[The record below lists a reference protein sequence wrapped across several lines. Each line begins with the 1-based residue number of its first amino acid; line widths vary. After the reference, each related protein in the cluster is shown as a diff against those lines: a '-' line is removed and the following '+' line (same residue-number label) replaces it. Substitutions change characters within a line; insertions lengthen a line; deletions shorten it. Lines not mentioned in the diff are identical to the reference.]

1 MGKLA
6 VFDRALNE
14 RLKLLQ
20 ETIISKTVE
29 PLKSGELFVKEG
41 LIRLGDIDMALSIQ
55 EEKKKSL
62 NLNRPKLIGIIL
74 CNLNLITP
82 KDNYYVLHKYNKLMS
97 IQTVLIENNMLS
109 KYVMSEIDQESRQQN
124 MPFISSLLN
133 KGVISTTK
141 LHQLL
146 FDLFHI
152 PFRPI
157 NDFVFNQKD
166 KNQLVEILDRQTAQK
181 NSVVPLVL
189 KDNTILFGITDPENI
204 LFIGKLND
212 TFPQYRFKTIFI
224 PFSNYLDI
232 YKTIYDSTVDSA
244 PLPEEEPIDLSLLL
258 SFRTSIENPEI
269 ENSSIETLYQRY
281 ELLRQLSGSSK
292 RRNHLH
298 EFNDFIIQSHKTITE
313 EYKNRAIEFSLKK
326 EGNRVKIVA
335 FPQ

>member
-1 MGKLA
+1 MQ
-6 VFDRALNE
+6 D
-14 RLKLLQ
+14 
-20 ETIISKTVE
+20 TTISKMVE

-41 LIRLGDIDMALSIQ
+41 LIRFGDIDMALSIQ
-55 EEKKKSL
+55 EAKKKSL
-62 NLNRPKLIGIIL
+62 NLNKPKLIGIIL
-74 CNLNLITP
+74 CSLNLITP

-109 KYVMSEIDQESRQQN
+109 KYVVSEIYQESRQQN

-141 LHQLL
+141 LQQLL

-157 NDFVFNQKD
+157 SDFVFNQKD
-166 KNQLVEILDRQTAQK
+166 RNQLVEILDRQNSKK

-189 KDNTILFGITDPENI
+189 KDNTILFGITEPENI
-204 LFIGKLND
+204 LFIGELND
-212 TFPQYRFKTIFI
+212 YFPQYRFKTIFI

-232 YKTIYDSTVDSA
+232 YKTVYDSHVDLTVDSTVESA

-258 SFRTSIENPEI
+258 NFKTSIGNPEI
-269 ENSSIETLYQRY
+269 ENRSIETLYQRY
-281 ELLRQLSGSSK
+281 ELLRQLSGNSK
-292 RRNHLH
+292 RKNYLH
-298 EFNDFIIQSHKTITE
+298 EFNDFIIQCHKTITE
-313 EYKNRAIEFSLKK
+313 EYKNRSIEFSLKK

>member
-1 MGKLA
+1 M
-6 VFDRALNE
+6 
-14 RLKLLQ
+14 Q
-20 ETIISKTVE
+20 ETTISKTVE

-181 NSVVPLVL
+181 NLVVPLVL
-189 KDNTILFGITDPENI
+189 KNNTILFGITDPENI
-204 LFIGKLND
+204 LFIGELND
-212 TFPQYRFKTIFI
+212 HFPQYRFNTIFI

-232 YKTIYDSTVDSA
+232 YTTVYDSYIDSTVDSA

>member
-1 MGKLA
+1 
-6 VFDRALNE
+6 
-14 RLKLLQ
+14 LQ
-20 ETIISKTVE
+20 DTIISKTVE

-41 LIRLGDIDMALSIQ
+41 LIRPGDIDMALSIQ

-166 KNQLVEILDRQTAQK
+166 KNQLVEILDRQTAQR

-189 KDNTILFGITDPENI
+189 KGNTILFGITDPENI
-204 LFIGKLND
+204 LFIGELND
-212 TFPQYRFKTIFI
+212 HFPQYRFKTIFI

-232 YKTIYDSTVDSA
+232 YTTVYDSCIDSTVDSA

-258 SFRTSIENPEI
+258 NFRTSIENPEI

-298 EFNDFIIQSHKTITE
+298 EFTSFIIQCHKIITE
-313 EYKNRAIEFSLKK
+313 EYKNRAIEFLLKK

>member
-1 MGKLA
+1 M
-6 VFDRALNE
+6 
-14 RLKLLQ
+14 Q
-20 ETIISKTVE
+20 ETTISKTVE

-41 LIRLGDIDMALSIQ
+41 LISSGDIDMALSIQ
-55 EEKKKSL
+55 EEKKKSF

-97 IQTVLIENNMLS
+97 IQTALIENSILS
-109 KYVMSEIDQESRQQN
+109 KDMVSEIDQESRQQN
-124 MPFISSLLN
+124 TPFISSLIK
-133 KGVISTTK
+133 KGLLSTTT
-141 LHQLL
+141 LQQLL

-189 KDNTILFGITDPENI
+189 KDSTILFGITDPENI
-204 LFIGKLND
+204 LFMGELND
-212 TFPQYRFKTIFI
+212 HFPQYRFKTIFI

-232 YKTIYDSTVDSA
+232 YTTVYDSYIDSTVDSA

-258 SFRTSIENPEI
+258 NFKTSIGNPEI

-298 EFNDFIIQSHKTITE
+298 EFTIFIIQCHKIITE

>member
-1 MGKLA
+1 M
-6 VFDRALNE
+6 
-14 RLKLLQ
+14 Q
-20 ETIISKTVE
+20 ETTISKTVE

-82 KDNYYVLHKYNKLMS
+82 KDNYYVIHKYNKLMS

-109 KYVMSEIDQESRQQN
+109 KYVLSEIDQESRQQN

-146 FDLFHI
+146 FYLFHI

-157 NDFVFNQKD
+157 NDFVFNQKN

-189 KDNTILFGITDPENI
+189 KDNTILFGITEPENI
-204 LFIGKLND
+204 LFIRELND
-212 TFPQYRFKTIFI
+212 YFPQYRFKTIFI
-224 PFSNYLDI
+224 TFSNYLDI
-232 YKTIYDSTVDSA
+232 YKTVYDSYIDSTVDSA
-244 PLPEEEPIDLSLLL
+244 PLFEEKPIDLSLLL
-258 SFRTSIENPEI
+258 NFKTSIENPEI
-269 ENSSIETLYQRY
+269 ENRSIETLYQRY